1 MIKND
6 FYKIEDKGKRYHS
19 ICTSPVMER
28 KFAKKGLSFD
38 SDLRLDKKKSSNKP
52 ETKVA
57 SSSII
62 KTKLTKKLTR
72 QKTSTLNDNRLTK
85 IHTIKQIYDS

>member
-38 SDLRLDKKKSSNKP
+38 RDLRLDKKKSSNKP

-72 QKTSTLNDNRLTK
+72 QKTSTLND
-85 IHTIKQIYDS
+85 IKRTHLYIN